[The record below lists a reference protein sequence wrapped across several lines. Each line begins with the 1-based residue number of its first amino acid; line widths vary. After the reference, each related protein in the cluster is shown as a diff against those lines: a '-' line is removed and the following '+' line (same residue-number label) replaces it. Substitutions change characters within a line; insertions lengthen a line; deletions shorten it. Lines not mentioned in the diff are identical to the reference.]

1 MGCTESKSKLR
12 KAKKSPRV
20 PPVDVLASQSS
31 AKVNARST
39 TPTRSS
45 KNYLKNSN
53 RSTEGR
59 VKVALENPTNGSNK
73 LLWLVNLKAKE
84 GLKKRKTDDGKY
96 CAFQYQTSVQMCFT
110 VANYSRALSAFCCN
124 CLRTPNK

>member
-1 MGCTESKSKLR
+1 MGCTESKSKLK

-20 PPVDVLASQSS
+20 PTVEILVSQSS
-31 AKVNARST
+31 ALSI

-45 KNYLKNSN
+45 KKQSINSLKNSN

-59 VKVALENPTNGSNK
+59 GKVTVENPTNGSNK

-84 GLKKRKTDDGKY
+84 VLKKRKTDEGKN
-96 CAFQYQTSVQMCFT
+96 CAFQCQ
-110 VANYSRALSAFCCN
+110 
-124 CLRTPNK
+124 

>member
-20 PPVDVLASQSS
+20 PPVEILASQSS
-31 AKVNARST
+31 TKVNVRSL

-53 RSTEGR
+53 RSTYGR
-59 VKVALENPTNGSNK
+59 AKDIVENPSNGSSK

-84 GLKKRKTDDGKY
+84 GLKKRKADDGKN
-96 CAFQYQTSVQMCFT
+96 CAFQCQ
-110 VANYSRALSAFCCN
+110 
-124 CLRTPNK
+124 